1 MAKWEIP
8 VISGLSRF
16 FVPQRASAGGFFAN
30 TTRHLLET
38 KCRVVF
44 SKSFVIFRKCY
55 FVPKQLPAKCK
66 GRLFMLK

>member
-1 MAKWEIP
+1 MEKAAP
-8 VISGLSRF
+8 PGLSPLFLPHLWAEKGRF
-16 FVPQRASAGGFFAN
+16 SGF
-30 TTRHLLET
+30 T
-38 KCRVVF
+38 KSDLVF